1 MIAEVERATQTPA
14 TRRVRV
20 LFMQS
25 QSYFGSDSMMHSLL
39 MRNYDR
45 AQAEVHVACNRGQG
59 SLPSASLKALS
70 TIPDVKLRPTNFG
83 PTLNSVPTRK
93 VVASVPSAFVMS
105 ADLLALAAY
114 IRRQRIDV
122 IHGTEKPRDAF
133 YGVILAKLTG
143 AKSVVHL
150 HVKCD
155 DWMSAKVRW
164 AMARADA
171 IVGVSRFVAE
181 SAIAKGYRR
190 QKLHWIL
197 NGIDASRWDPDLDGT
212 PVRREFGIEPD
223 QVVLAITARMFH
235 WKGHLSL
242 VRALAK
248 LGSDTPRFRLLVV
261 GEDDPRGAPGRGSLT
276 AELKALVTE
285 LGMEQK
291 VILTGFRSDIPLI
304 LAACDIYAMPTF
316 EEPCAVAFLE
326 AMAMRKPIV
335 ALNSGGT
342 PEIVEKDI
350 CGLLSEPEDI
360 EALASNLHRLINDA
374 GLRSRLG
381 AAGRKRVETVLTP
394 GRMAQEGLEVYRQT
408 LANGPT
414 PSSSAATI

>member
-1 MIAEVERATQTPA
+1 MAVERVAVPVQTS
-14 TRRVRV
+14 TERRVRV
-20 LFMQS
+20 MFMQS

-39 MRNYDR
+39 MRNYVRDL
-45 AQAEVHVACNRGQG
+45 ADVHVACNRGEHGQA
-59 SLPSASLKALS
+59 SASLRALAQ
-70 TIPDVKLRPTNFG
+70 IPDLNLRPTNFG
-83 PTLNSVPTRK
+83 PTLHSMSRRAI
-93 VVASVPSAFVMS
+93 VAGLPSAATMS

-114 IRRQRIDV
+114 IRRNRIDV

-164 AMARADA
+164 AMAQADA

-181 SAIAKGYRR
+181 SAIGKGYAPS
-190 QKLHWIL
+190 KVHWIL
-197 NGIDASRWDPDLDGT
+197 NGIEAGRWDPDLDGK
-212 PVRREFGIEPD
+212 PVRRELGIGSDE
-223 QVVLAITARMFH
+223 VVLVIAARMFH

-242 VRALAK
+242 VRALAR
-248 LGSDTPRFRLLVV
+248 LGRDTPRFRLVVV

-276 AELKALVTE
+276 AELKALVAE
-285 LGMEQK
+285 LGLEEK
-291 VILTGFRSDIPLI
+291 VTLTGFRSDIPRI
-304 LAACDIYAMPTF
+304 LAASDIYAMPTF

-350 CGLLSEPEDI
+350 CGLLSEPDDI
-360 EALASNLHRLINDA
+360 EGLAANLGRLIKD
-374 GLRSRLG
+374 GDLRARLG
-381 AAGRKRVETVLTP
+381 SAGRRRIETVLTP
-394 GRMAQEGLEVYRQT
+394 RRMAEEGLKVYRQI
-408 LANGPT
+408 LAAGPVRSQ
-414 PSSSAATI
+414 PAA